1 MEWSLVGPLVTDTGP
16 VADLVTMTRSGG
28 EWRQGDRGERGRGLR
43 GRGGHPRTGLE
54 LSARS
59 EQASHVSM
67 LI

>member
-1 MEWSLVGPLVTDTGP
+1 MEGSLVGPLVTDTGL

-28 EWRQGDRGERGRGLR
+28 EWGQGGGERGRGLR
-43 GRGGHPRTGLE
+43 GRAGHPRTGLQ